1 MKKLTC
7 LFTLVMVLALVAS
20 ASAVDLKGKF
30 ALTGQGG
37 MAIPFGDFADEDK
50 LAAKIGFGFGAA
62 AEYFVTDYISIG
74 GTFRYTIHGIDIG
87 DVDDVDADWKI
98 TNFGAFFK
106 YTFPTE
112 SNIMPYVRLDAGFYK
127 PKMSASSGG
136 LEASLSFSNKL
147 GIGGGGGVM
156 FQASENV
163 LLGGEVLFH
172 NAFTSDAKATVMGEE
187 GKLDSDLQ
195 YVTIY
200 AGITFLVGGTQ

>member
-1 MKKLTC
+1 MKKVFGLLTF
-7 LFTLVMVLALVAS
+7 LMVLALVTS
-20 ASAVDLKGKF
+20 ASAMDLKGKF

-37 MAIPFGDFADEDK
+37 MTIPFGDFADENK
-50 LAAKIGFGFGAA
+50 LAAKIGFGFGGAG
-62 AEYFVTDYISIG
+62 EYFVTNNISVG
-74 GTFRYTIHGIDIG
+74 GTFRYTMHDIEDAE
-87 DVDDVDADWKI
+87 DVSWKI

-112 SNIMPYVRLDAGFYK
+112 SKIHPYVRLDAGFYK
-127 PKMSASSGG
+127 PKVSASAGG

-156 FQASENV
+156 FEASDNV

-172 NAFTSDAKATVMGEE
+172 NAMTSDAKATVDGMEV
-187 GKLDSDLQ
+187 KLDSDIQ
-195 YVTIY
+195 YITIY